1 MTNFIYFWKPSDNN
15 GFLGNWYESPFIKNG
30 IHFINNEQYFMWG
43 KQQLFDQTNVLLEK
57 NILET
62 SNPSVIK
69 KLGRFVKNFN
79 QTVWDTKKYEIMKI
93 GLIEKFSQNT
103 ELKKA
108 LLATNDSIL
117 VEASPYDTIWGIGIS
132 EEDAKTK
139 KWRGD
144 NLLGKALMDVRNILN
159 TS

>member
-117 VEASPYDTIWGIGIS
+117 VEASPYDTIWGIGLS
-132 EEDAKTK
+132 EEDAKTN